1 MSIAGNLRTMVLADL
16 LQWLSA
22 SGKTGTLVIDGPEYT
37 KRLYFRQG
45 TVVAVASDN
54 PREMLGYYLVGWGH
68 LSEEELEYVVG
79 MQGHFSVMLGELV
92 VRMDLVTRQDL
103 DRVLLV
109 KTQET
114 IYDLLLW
121 DEANFRFLEGAL
133 PDRDFL
139 EITLPVESILVEG
152 FRQREERRQIVQVI
166 ASSGCVPALVAVPP
180 TDLEQIEQNILIR
193 VDGQR
198 CIARIAL
205 DCRVPEFT
213 VLRLVHRFL
222 LEGVMELYPPSEEES
237 AMPGAS
243 DAPWRDLVA
252 EIDDR
257 IGRQRLL
264 DALELILELKERYR
278 DRSDAWELAAIKEQ
292 EVADRLDRGPL
303 TPATVLE
310 PAIAL
315 DELMKLECTPA
326 EGFVLSRVNGTY
338 TVDEVLRQLPGSMLF
353 NRAVLLNLLRQDL
366 VKLRQVTSIRR
377 FKSPPGLD
385 EQIELPETLDE
396 PGT

>member
-166 ASSGCVPALVAVPP
+166 ASSGCVPALVAGCHAPP
-180 TDLEQIEQNILIR
+180 
-193 VDGQR
+193 DG
-198 CIARIAL
+198 
-205 DCRVPEFT
+205 
-213 VLRLVHRFL
+213 
-222 LEGVMELYPPSEEES
+222 PP
-237 AMPGAS
+237 P
-243 DAPWRDLVA
+243 
-252 EIDDR
+252 
-257 IGRQRLL
+257 
-264 DALELILELKERYR
+264 
-278 DRSDAWELAAIKEQ
+278 
-292 EVADRLDRGPL
+292 
-303 TPATVLE
+303 
-310 PAIAL
+310 
-315 DELMKLECTPA
+315 
-326 EGFVLSRVNGTY
+326 
-338 TVDEVLRQLPGSMLF
+338 
-353 NRAVLLNLLRQDL
+353 NR
-366 VKLRQVTSIRR
+366 
-377 FKSPPGLD
+377 
-385 EQIELPETLDE
+385 
-396 PGT
+396 